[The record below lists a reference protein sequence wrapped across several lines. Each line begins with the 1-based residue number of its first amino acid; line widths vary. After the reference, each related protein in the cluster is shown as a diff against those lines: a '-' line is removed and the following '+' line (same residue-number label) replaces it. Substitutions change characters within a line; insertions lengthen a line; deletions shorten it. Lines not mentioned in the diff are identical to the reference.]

1 MPGVVVND
9 GIWIGG
15 ADSDAKAPSVNHG
28 TKVLELAA
36 AGGALVLTGV
46 VVGR

>member
-9 GIWIGG
+9 GIWISG
-15 ADSDAKAPSVNHG
+15 ADGDARAPGVYIG

-36 AGGALVLTGV
+36 AGGALVLTGG

>member
-1 MPGVVVND
+1 M
-9 GIWIGG
+9 WSYL
-15 ADSDAKAPSVNHG
+15 SDG

-36 AGGALVLTGV
+36 AGGALVLTGG